1 MTAAITRFSSR
12 PTGARAFSVGLT
24 AAILGLTLTT
34 AYVHL
39 GLGGLLFTM
48 NGLGYAGLAALYL
61 LGATAPHPV
70 IGAFSWA
77 PRVAL
82 VGYAALTIAAWAM
95 QGPYFDLAY
104 FTKAVEATLIALV
117 IVDIHRVY
125 GSVPA
130 MARSAYA
137 SVLGIR
143 NGRPSAS

>member
-1 MTAAITRFSSR
+1 MTAAISRISTR
-12 PTGARAFSVGLT
+12 PTGARALGIALT
-24 AAILGLTLTT
+24 VAILGLTLTT

-39 GLGGLLFTM
+39 GLGGLLFTL
-48 NGLGYAGLAALYL
+48 NGLGYAGLAAIYV
-61 LGATAPHPV
+61 LGASAPHPLIAV
-70 IGAFSWA
+70 FGWA

-82 VGYAALTIAAWAM
+82 AGYAALTIAAWAV

-130 MARSAYA
+130 MVRTAFA
-137 SVLGIR
+137 SILGA
-143 NGRPSAS
+143 ASRT